1 MGMGTRY
8 NRAVNRFSATGLGS
22 WLVKHVAARLDPL
35 IFRATGGRFT
45 ITGPPT
51 LPMLTLTTIGR
62 QSGRPRSVQLAY
74 VAGEGGYLVVA
85 SAMGQQRHPGWRY
98 NLEAAGQASVVLR
111 GRTEHVTAEVL
122 TDDEKSEWWDQI
134 VAEIPQMHTYTERT
148 DRNIRVFRLT
158 PIAEM

>member
-1 MGMGTRY
+1 M
-8 NRAVNRFSATGLGS
+8 
-22 WLVKHVAARLDPL
+22 
-35 IFRATGGRFT
+35 
-45 ITGPPT
+45 
-51 LPMLTLTTIGR
+51 
-62 QSGRPRSVQLAY
+62 RS
-74 VAGEGGYLVVA
+74 
-85 SAMGQQRHPGWRY
+85 
-98 NLEAAGQASVVLR
+98 LEAAGQASVVLR